1 MFIFFFIADV
11 LRKFGLCRQRI
22 ILIISVL
29 YFIMYG
35 YLLVLFYDFFHSLL
49 ILAAVFAL
57 LILFYVLRMYYLNRY
72 LDRMAER

>member
-1 MFIFFFIADV
+1 MFMFFFIADV
-11 LRKFGLCRQRI
+11 LHKFGLCRQRI
-22 ILIISVL
+22 ILIMSVL

-49 ILAAVFAL
+49 ILAAVFVL

-72 LDRMAER
+72 LDSMAER